1 MDNTD
6 LPNLACLYAVQRVAE
21 TGSVSRAAATL
32 FRAQSAVTRAVQE
45 LETAVGEALFER
57 KPSGMLATPVG
68 RAVLKRG
75 ERVIAELG
83 ALANWCALRQSRR
96 RASAD
101 GSLPAY
107 LLNAR
112 RLQLFSTLARH
123 GHMPSAA
130 RALGVT
136 QPAVSSAIRILESGA
151 GFALFHRHPRGLLL
165 TADGETFLLHVR
177 RALNE
182 LRHVA
187 NDVAALHG
195 SIQGV
200 VTVGALPLGRTLML
214 PEAVARV
221 VTRFPKVRV
230 VTDES
235 AYEALVAGV
244 RAGDIDFILGA
255 LRASDP
261 ASDLENERLMSENL
275 VVLARRDHPLA
286 GVRNLGLASLAGARA
301 VRIAVPA
308 HEAQATNAD
317 GRERRSRGDTRRTAA
332 HRHARGAVRT
342 AAALRMRSGAAG
354 RARRADAR
362 NDPRH
367 RPDDV
372 RRQSAVAGGTRVDRR
387 NPRGRDRNC
396 AHTAR
401 YGRRAITKAH
411 GRRAGIASCPVACVA
426 AQSGRYTARLLA

>member
-1 MDNTD
+1 MDSND

-21 TGSVSRAAATL
+21 TGSVSRAAAAL

-45 LETAVGEALFER
+45 VEAALGEPLFDR

-68 RAVLKRG
+68 RAVLKRS
-75 ERVIAELG
+75 ERVFAELG
-83 ALANWCALRQSRR
+83 ELANWCALRQSRR
-96 RASAD
+96 RAP
-101 GSLPAY
+101 GEGGLPAY
-107 LLNAR
+107 LLNTR

-123 GHMPSAA
+123 RHMPSAA

-187 NDVAALHG
+187 DDVAALHG

-200 VTVGALPLGRTLML
+200 VTVGALPLGRTLIL

-230 VTDES
+230 ITDES

-255 LRASDP
+255 LRAND
-261 ASDLENERLMSENL
+261 AAGDLDNERLMSENL

-286 GVRNLGLASLAGARA
+286 RVRNLGLRSLAAAQWILPRSHAPARGLFDALFRRMKFKPPMPTVESADLAVIRGLLLHSDMLAVLSAQQLHYECESGLLAVLDVPMHDTTRDIGLITRSGSPPSPAARA
-301 VRIAVPA
+301 LIDAIRVVATDIARGPHIA
-308 HEAQATNAD
+308 A
-317 GRERRSRGDTRRTAA
+317 REAA
-332 HRHARGAVRT
+332 H
-342 AAALRMRSGAAG
+342 
-354 RARRADAR
+354 
-362 NDPRH
+362 
-367 RPDDV
+367 
-372 RRQSAVAGGTRVDRR
+372 
-387 NPRGRDRNC
+387 
-396 AHTAR
+396 
-401 YGRRAITKAH
+401 
-411 GRRAGIASCPVACVA
+411 
-426 AQSGRYTARLLA
+426 

>member
-1 MDNTD
+1 MDSND

-21 TGSVSRAAATL
+21 TGSVSRAAAAL

-45 LETAVGEALFER
+45 VEAALGEPLFDR

-68 RAVLKRG
+68 RAVLKRS
-75 ERVIAELG
+75 ERVFAELG
-83 ALANWCALRQSRR
+83 ELANWCALRQSRR
-96 RASAD
+96 RAP
-101 GSLPAY
+101 GEGGLPAY
-107 LLNAR
+107 LLNTR

-123 GHMPSAA
+123 RHMPSAA

-136 QPAVSSAIRILESGA
+136 QPAVSSR
-151 GFALFHRHPRGLLL
+151 LL

-187 NDVAALHG
+187 DDVAALHG

-200 VTVGALPLGRTLML
+200 VTVGALPLGRTLIL

-230 VTDES
+230 ITDES

-255 LRASDP
+255 LRAND
-261 ASDLENERLMSENL
+261 AAGDLENERLMSENL

-286 GVRNLGLASLAGARA
+286 RVRNLGLRSLAAAQWILPRSHAPARGLFDALFRRMKLKPPMPTVESADLAVIRGLLLHSDMLAVLSAQQLHYECESGLLAVLDVPMHDTTRDIGLITRSGSPPSPAARA
-301 VRIAVPA
+301 LIDAIRVVATDIARGPRIAA
-308 HEAQATNAD
+308 
-317 GRERRSRGDTRRTAA
+317 REAA
-332 HRHARGAVRT
+332 H
-342 AAALRMRSGAAG
+342 
-354 RARRADAR
+354 
-362 NDPRH
+362 
-367 RPDDV
+367 
-372 RRQSAVAGGTRVDRR
+372 
-387 NPRGRDRNC
+387 
-396 AHTAR
+396 
-401 YGRRAITKAH
+401 
-411 GRRAGIASCPVACVA
+411 
-426 AQSGRYTARLLA
+426 